1 MLSKIRRHLSYA
13 NVAATLALVF
23 AMSGAALAANQ
34 VLITSTNQISH
45 KVLKKLKG
53 NSGAKGA
60 KGATG
65 ATGTAGAAGAAG
77 AKGETGERG
86 PSHAYSNFAAGTGE
100 ELVTYVSVPAGKY
113 VINGSGEAQVESSQ
127 SAPGLVYC
135 KVLAGGTAFDETLAT
150 VPNTGGEIL
159 SSKFGL
165 VVVANQATVTLT
177 SPTSIG
183 EECEEDAVSTA
194 RVTVRQVT
202 VTAIQVGG
210 LN

>member
-65 ATGTAGAAGAAG
+65 ATGTA
-77 AKGETGERG
+77 GETGERG